1 MLELAGLSQYREII
15 LAEQVNG
22 EVLIDCDESML
33 ERDLGIK
40 SKIHRMKF
48 MTVIEGRASEDMYK
62 LVD

>member
-1 MLELAGLSQYREII
+1 MLELAGLSQYREIV
-15 LAEQVNG
+15 LAEQVSG
-22 EVLIDCDESML
+22 EVLIDCDDNML

-48 MTVIEGRASEDMYK
+48 MTVIEGRASEEMYK